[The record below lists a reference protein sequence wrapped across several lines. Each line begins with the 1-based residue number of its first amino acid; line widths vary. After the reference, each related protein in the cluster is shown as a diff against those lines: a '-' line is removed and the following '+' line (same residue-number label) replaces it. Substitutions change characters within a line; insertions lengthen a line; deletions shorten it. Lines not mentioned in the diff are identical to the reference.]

1 MESTAFSFSALAARP
16 YTVSV
21 GIATNLPFRSKSATK
36 SIFFPISA
44 TIANIQIS
52 KNLIFV
58 YVMSKIVT
66 IKDKQFKPY
75 ISQQQ
80 ISDAV
85 KNIANTINVELEKDL
100 PLFLVV
106 LNGSFMF
113 AADLLK
119 EISIPCEISFIKVA
133 SYHGT
138 TSTGTVTEL
147 IGLTEDITGRTVL
160 IVEDIVD
167 TGITLEK
174 LITVLNRKNVKQI
187 KVATVLLKPDS
198 YKKEFPIDYFGMKI
212 PNDFVVGYGLDY
224 DGQGRNLKEIYVLA

>member
-1 MESTAFSFSALAARP
+1 
-16 YTVSV
+16 
-21 GIATNLPFRSKSATK
+21 
-36 SIFFPISA
+36 
-44 TIANIQIS
+44 
-52 KNLIFV
+52 
-58 YVMSKIVT
+58 MSKIVT

-85 KNIANTINVELEKDL
+85 NDIAKTINTDLEKDL

-119 EISIPCEISFIKVA
+119 EVSIPCEISFIKVA

-147 IGLTEDITGRTVL
+147 IGLSDDITGRTVV
-160 IVEDIVD
+160 IIEDIVD

-174 LITVLNRKNVKQI
+174 LITVLNKKNVKQI

-198 YKKEFPIDYFGMKI
+198 YKKEFKIDYVGMKI
-212 PNDFVVGYGLDY
+212 PNDFVIGYGLDY
-224 DGQGRNLKEIYVLA
+224 DGLGRNLKEIYVLA

>member
-1 MESTAFSFSALAARP
+1 
-16 YTVSV
+16 
-21 GIATNLPFRSKSATK
+21 
-36 SIFFPISA
+36 
-44 TIANIQIS
+44 
-52 KNLIFV
+52 
-58 YVMSKIVT
+58 MSKIVT

-106 LNGSFMF
+106 LIGSFMF

-147 IGLTEDITGRTVL
+147 IGLTEDITGRTVV